1 MSAPARPRPV
11 AAAGVDAGTV
21 VGPDAGTDLA
31 DQLGRRLGVDAGSD
45 ASLRRYLHGLP
56 GVDQVGLEVR
66 AAGLGTRSIKT
77 TAKAWA
83 LDTAISM
90 VDLTTLEGADTPGKV
105 RSLAAKARRPDP
117 TDPRTPQVAAV
128 CVYGDLAGVAREAL
142 TGTDVH
148 VAAVATAFPSGR
160 ASRAVKIAD
169 VQDAVANGA
178 DEIDMVIDRGA
189 FLTGRYLDV
198 FDEIVA
204 VKEACDRPG
213 QQPAHLKVI
222 LETGEL

>member
-11 AAAGVDAGTV
+11 AAAGADVSPHVSPDVNTDL
-21 VGPDAGTDLA
+21 GPDAGPDLA
-31 DQLGRRLGVDAGSD
+31 DQLSRRLGVDAGSD

-105 RSLAAKARRPDP
+105 RALSAKAMRPDP
-117 TDPRTPQVAAV
+117 SDPTCPQVAAV
-128 CVYGDLAGVAREAL
+128 CVYGDLAGIAREAL
-142 TGTDVH
+142 GDSGIH

-169 VQDAVANGA
+169 VTDAVANGA
-178 DEIDMVIDRGA
+178 DEIDMV
-189 FLTGRYLDV
+189 
-198 FDEIVA
+198 
-204 VKEACDRPG
+204 
-213 QQPAHLKVI
+213 
-222 LETGEL
+222 